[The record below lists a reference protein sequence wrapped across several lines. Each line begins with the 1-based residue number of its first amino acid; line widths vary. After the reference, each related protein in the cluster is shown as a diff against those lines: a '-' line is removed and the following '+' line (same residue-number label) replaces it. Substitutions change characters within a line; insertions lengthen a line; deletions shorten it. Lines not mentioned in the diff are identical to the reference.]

1 MYLWQAQALFEKAC
15 AERDAAVGQLSAA
28 EAAGLEMI
36 EVKANSEAR
45 TAECVQLKA
54 DAKKA
59 ALTIAELQG
68 EVAAQKEMHAQQ
80 VVETAIDACLRLY
93 THGHTHTLTH
103 AHAHA
108 HAHTHT
114 HTHIHTQVAE
124 LQNLAS
130 DARTAREEREAK
142 QDALDKLAAAR
153 SKVTALEEQLEQLH
167 VLRGSD
173 EANAKEAAVQ
183 QVHDKLAER
192 DAEIQRLLQQL
203 DVLRGDLEASRD
215 ERGQLVARQTQS
227 LQDEL
232 LRVNTLLQAGTAH
245 NTELKEQVATLQE
258 SAASFDPVIQEY
270 KRSLDLKES
279 EIETL
284 RRARDTEFQQLRE
297 QKAHVEKLN
306 AEQNAELVLAREEI
320 SNLQRAKS
328 SLGKAAA
335 GSDAGRDALTAE
347 LAAAQADLASAQAE
361 VERLRDAEAQAAEVN
376 VMRERVRAAE
386 SEAELANVRLE
397 KLDEMERLVER
408 KERDLQEERERNQ
421 RLRSEMNETRGGAI
435 GAQGEWAGKQ
445 ATLER
450 RLEEAEDLRHKAE
463 FALSLLEKEKASLDS
478 KVSELAEELAEA
490 RVKIGAL
497 ESQLKLAKEGSG
509 AELKAQMDQDLKRE
523 MTAKAERAA
532 AREAE
537 AKEEAERLQ
546 RRVAELED
554 ALNTSVDPS
563 GGESREA
570 VRRAQDAAARERDA
584 RKAVE
589 AQLDELN
596 DEFQRLKDRGGGL
609 RAEEAGGDSDHLQMR
624 VASVTNAR
632 GALYSDLCWTC
643 PESFTY
649 MRHVCIRCGRCC
661 ERTLSATRRSDCWA
675 LRSLGSLRRSRS

>member
-1 MYLWQAQALFEKAC
+1 M
-15 AERDAAVGQLSAA
+15 
-28 EAAGLEMI
+28 
-36 EVKANSEAR
+36 
-45 TAECVQLKA
+45 
-54 DAKKA
+54 
-59 ALTIAELQG
+59 
-68 EVAAQKEMHAQQ
+68 
-80 VVETAIDACLRLY
+80 
-93 THGHTHTLTH
+93 
-103 AHAHA
+103 
-108 HAHTHT
+108 
-114 HTHIHTQVAE
+114 
-124 LQNLAS
+124 
-130 DARTAREEREAK
+130 
-142 QDALDKLAAAR
+142 
-153 SKVTALEEQLEQLH
+153 TALEEQLEQLH

-335 GSDAGRDALTAE
+335 GSDAGRDAVTAE
-347 LAAAQADLASAQAE
+347 LAAAQAELASAQAE
-361 VERLRDAEAQAAEVN
+361 VERLRDAEAQAAGRLRDAEAQAAEVN

-661 ERTLSATRRSDCWA
+661 ERTRSATRRSDCWA

>member
-1 MYLWQAQALFEKAC
+1 MSALVHTRPHAHTDTCAC
-15 AERDAAVGQLSAA
+15 
-28 EAAGLEMI
+28 
-36 EVKANSEAR
+36 
-45 TAECVQLKA
+45 TC
-54 DAKKA
+54 
-59 ALTIAELQG
+59 TC
-68 EVAAQKEMHAQQ
+68 
-80 VVETAIDACLRLY
+80 T
-93 THGHTHTLTH
+93 HTHT
-103 AHAHA
+103 
-108 HAHTHT
+108 HTHT
-114 HTHIHTQVAE
+114 HKHTHIHTQVAE

-306 AEQNAELVLAREEI
+306 AELVLAREEI

-335 GSDAGRDALTAE
+335 GSDAGRDAVTAE
-347 LAAAQADLASAQAE
+347 LAAAQAELASAQAE

-661 ERTLSATRRSDCWA
+661 ERTRSATRRSDCWA

>member
-1 MYLWQAQALFEKAC
+1 
-15 AERDAAVGQLSAA
+15 
-28 EAAGLEMI
+28 
-36 EVKANSEAR
+36 
-45 TAECVQLKA
+45 
-54 DAKKA
+54 
-59 ALTIAELQG
+59 
-68 EVAAQKEMHAQQ
+68 MHM
-80 VVETAIDACLRLY
+80 
-93 THGHTHTLTH
+93 
-103 AHAHA
+103 
-108 HAHTHT
+108 HT

-306 AEQNAELVLAREEI
+306 AELVLAREEI

-335 GSDAGRDALTAE
+335 GSDAGRDAVTAE

-361 VERLRDAEAQAAEVN
+361 VERLRDAEAQAAGRLRDAEAQAAEVN

>member
-1 MYLWQAQALFEKAC
+1 
-15 AERDAAVGQLSAA
+15 
-28 EAAGLEMI
+28 
-36 EVKANSEAR
+36 
-45 TAECVQLKA
+45 
-54 DAKKA
+54 
-59 ALTIAELQG
+59 
-68 EVAAQKEMHAQQ
+68 MHM
-80 VVETAIDACLRLY
+80 
-93 THGHTHTLTH
+93 
-103 AHAHA
+103 
-108 HAHTHT
+108 HT

-306 AEQNAELVLAREEI
+306 AELVLAREEI

-335 GSDAGRDALTAE
+335 GSDAGRDAVTAE
-347 LAAAQADLASAQAE
+347 LAAAQAELASAQAE
-361 VERLRDAEAQAAEVN
+361 VERLRDAEAQAAGRLRDAEAQAAEVN

-661 ERTLSATRRSDCWA
+661 ERTRSATRRSDCWA

>member
-1 MYLWQAQALFEKAC
+1 M
-15 AERDAAVGQLSAA
+15 
-28 EAAGLEMI
+28 
-36 EVKANSEAR
+36 
-45 TAECVQLKA
+45 
-54 DAKKA
+54 
-59 ALTIAELQG
+59 
-68 EVAAQKEMHAQQ
+68 
-80 VVETAIDACLRLY
+80 
-93 THGHTHTLTH
+93 
-103 AHAHA
+103 
-108 HAHTHT
+108 
-114 HTHIHTQVAE
+114 
-124 LQNLAS
+124 
-130 DARTAREEREAK
+130 
-142 QDALDKLAAAR
+142 
-153 SKVTALEEQLEQLH
+153 TALEEQLEQLH

-335 GSDAGRDALTAE
+335 GSDAGRDAVTAE
-347 LAAAQADLASAQAE
+347 LAAAQAELASAQAE
-361 VERLRDAEAQAAEVN
+361 VERLRDAEAQAAGRLRDAEAQAAEVN

>member
-1 MYLWQAQALFEKAC
+1 M
-15 AERDAAVGQLSAA
+15 R
-28 EAAGLEMI
+28 
-36 EVKANSEAR
+36 
-45 TAECVQLKA
+45 
-54 DAKKA
+54 
-59 ALTIAELQG
+59 
-68 EVAAQKEMHAQQ
+68 MHM
-80 VVETAIDACLRLY
+80 
-93 THGHTHTLTH
+93 HTHTN
-103 AHAHA
+103 
-108 HAHTHT
+108 
-114 HTHIHTQVAE
+114 THIHTQVAE

-306 AEQNAELVLAREEI
+306 AELVLAREEI

-335 GSDAGRDALTAE
+335 GSDAGRDAVTAE
-347 LAAAQADLASAQAE
+347 LAAAQAELASAQAE
-361 VERLRDAEAQAAEVN
+361 VERLRDAEAQAAGRLRDAEAQAAEVN

-661 ERTLSATRRSDCWA
+661 ERTRSATRRSDCWA

>member
-1 MYLWQAQALFEKAC
+1 MHVCAC
-15 AERDAAVGQLSAA
+15 
-28 EAAGLEMI
+28 
-36 EVKANSEAR
+36 
-45 TAECVQLKA
+45 
-54 DAKKA
+54 
-59 ALTIAELQG
+59 
-68 EVAAQKEMHAQQ
+68 
-80 VVETAIDACLRLY
+80 
-93 THGHTHTLTH
+93 THTDTC
-103 AHAHA
+103 ACTC
-108 HAHTHT
+108 THT

-306 AEQNAELVLAREEI
+306 AELVLAREEI

-335 GSDAGRDALTAE
+335 GSDAGRDAVTAE
-347 LAAAQADLASAQAE
+347 LAAAQAELASAQAE
-361 VERLRDAEAQAAEVN
+361 VERLRDAEAQAAGRLRDAEAQAAEVN

-661 ERTLSATRRSDCWA
+661 ERTRSATRRSDCWA